1 MKKLTTKR
9 VLEFMLLQSYN
20 EVKFHQN
27 LIDTWNDP
35 KDIVQRAAVLLRDVH
50 KIYGGLAFIIYQN
63 MGYKK

>member
-9 VLEFMLLQSYN
+9 TLEFMILQSYN

-35 KDIVQRAAVLLRDVH
+35 EDIIQRAAVLLRDVH
-50 KIYGGLAFIIYQN
+50 KTYGDLALIIYQN